1 MQTILLLLLIYPIMI
16 CLSFTSSLGARLFI
30 AVVDALVP
38 DPVPFADEILTCTGV
53 VVKIIKIRY
62 LLRLLN
68 TILKV
73 GLIILGMIVIG
84 MLITYMVS

>member
-1 MQTILLLLLIYPIMI
+1 MI
-16 CLSFTSSLGARLFI
+16 FLSFTSSLGARLFI

-53 VVKIIKIRY
+53 LVKIIKVRH
-62 LLRLLN
+62 LLRLFN

-84 MLITYMVS
+84 MLIKYMVS

>member
-1 MQTILLLLLIYPIMI
+1 M
-16 CLSFTSSLGARLFI
+16 
-30 AVVDALVP
+30 P

>member
-1 MQTILLLLLIYPIMI
+1 MILLYLKSCKLLI
-16 CLSFTSSLGARLFI
+16 
-30 AVVDALVP
+30 
-38 DPVPFADEILTCTGV
+38 
-53 VVKIIKIRY
+53 IKVRH

>member
-38 DPVPFADEILTCTGV
+38 DPVPLADEILTCTGV
-53 VVKIIKIRY
+53 LVKIIKVRH
-62 LLRLLN
+62 LLRLFN

-84 MLITYMVS
+84 MLITYMVY